1 MIQVGST
8 HELLDM
14 IRKAERQKTVL
25 ELASV
30 AIQEGEKQKCSFG
43 VIYLNAK
50 IGGFLVPE
58 KNDAD

>member
-30 AIQEGEKQKCSFG
+30 AIQEGEKQKCLFS

-58 KNDAD
+58 KEED